1 MKANSKLNLLS
12 GVTRHDVSN
21 QLTIMSGYLELARM
35 KARSPDV
42 KEYLAK
48 VETAAETIYRQIS
61 FTRVY
66 QDIGSTAP
74 TWQDIRRTFNRSL
87 DGLDTGGVDFSLLP
101 EGLELFADPLLEKV
115 FFNLVDNSL
124 RHGGNVTR
132 ITLEAVPSPGS
143 LVLVY
148 QDNGAGIPPEAKGE
162 IFNRGYGKNTG
173 YGLFLIREIL
183 SITGL
188 SIKESGTPGE
198 GARFEIHVP
207 DGSFRKGPA

>member
-1 MKANSKLNLLS
+1 
-12 GVTRHDVSN
+12 
-21 QLTIMSGYLELARM
+21 
-35 KARSPDV
+35 
-42 KEYLAK
+42 
-48 VETAAETIYRQIS
+48 
-61 FTRVY
+61 
-66 QDIGSTAP
+66 
-74 TWQDIRRTFNRSL
+74 
-87 DGLDTGGVDFSLLP
+87 
-101 EGLELFADPLLEKV
+101 LFADPLLEKV

-148 QDNGAGIPPEAKGE
+148 QDNGAGIPPEEKGE

-188 SIKESGTPGE
+188 SIKESGTQGE

-207 DGSFRKGPA
+207 EGSFRKGPA

>member
-1 MKANSKLNLLS
+1 
-12 GVTRHDVSN
+12 
-21 QLTIMSGYLELARM
+21 M

-66 QDIGSTAP
+66 QDIGSTTPA
-74 TWQDIRRTFNRSL
+74 WQDLRRTFDRSL
-87 DGLDTGGVDFSLLP
+87 DGLDTGGVDFSLLQ
-101 EGLELFADPLLEKV
+101 EGIELFADPLLEKV

-132 ITLEAVPSPGS
+132 ITLEAVLSPGS

-148 QDNGAGIPPEAKGE
+148 QDNGAGIPLEEKGE

-207 DGSFRKGPA
+207 DGGFRKGPA